1 MEKFK
6 LDIGKLKVDQLGFVF
21 KDIEKQAMIMEG
33 LYGLSKFVI
42 TPIAEAP
49 TEYKG
54 KKSSTKARL
63 GFSQLGD
70 TQIELIE
77 WKEGDS
83 PYKDFLEQG
92 REGFHHIGIN
102 VDNID
107 LYLSDFKKKGI
118 DILFYGEIGNGKF
131 AYMDTEQTFGIIVEF
146 IQSPS
151 NQ

>member
-6 LDIGKLKVDQLGFVF
+6 LDFGKLKVDQLGFVF
-21 KDIEKQAMIMEG
+21 KDIEKQAKVMEE
-33 LYGLSKFVI
+33 LYGFSKFI
-42 TPIAEAP
+42 FIPIGEAP

-54 KKSSTKARL
+54 KKSRTKAKL

-92 REGFHHIGIN
+92 REEFHHIGIN
-102 VDNID
+102 VDDID
-107 LYLSDFKKKGI
+107 PYLSEFKKKGI
-118 DILFYGEIGNGKF
+118 EILFYGEIGNGKF

-146 IQSPS
+146 IQRT
-151 NQ
+151 